1 MNKIEGIIKKIKKL
15 FKYLGPGFITDAADD
30 DPTAIATYTQAGAKF
45 GYGQQLPIKLLC
57 ANIVF
62 LAKGEFASDSLL
74 WYNGR
79 NET

>member
-1 MNKIEGIIKKIKKL
+1 MQLKQKIKKL
-15 FKYLGPGFITDAADD
+15 FKYLGPGFITGASDN
-30 DPTAIATYTQAGAKF
+30 DPSGIVTYSQAGAKF
-45 GYGQQLPIKLLC
+45 GYGQQLPTKLLS